1 MTRSI
6 LLVPIKDRTDVE
18 TSFDVR
24 PQTNWDI
31 AVNLEEFQ
39 SRETGRTAGWISMCE
54 SVDLD
59 GYQTSSH
66 LNVLTDYWSGARA
79 QFVCIP
85 GTYHTLV
92 IFPYYKNLCDIL

>member
-1 MTRSI
+1 
-6 LLVPIKDRTDVE
+6 
-18 TSFDVR
+18 
-24 PQTNWDI
+24 
-31 AVNLEEFQ
+31 
-39 SRETGRTAGWISMCE
+39 MCE